1 MTTQVQASAR
11 RWFPHPTLS
20 GFMWLLWLLL
30 ANSLAPGQLVFG
42 AIMAWFI
49 PWLTQA
55 FWPEA
60 LHIRKPLLLVK
71 YIGVLL
77 WDILVA
83 NMIVARRI
91 LSREKNLQP
100 LFMKVPLD
108 VEHQFT
114 ITILVSSI
122 SLTPGTVAADHN
134 MEERYLLVHSLH
146 ETDPDAAIAT
156 MKQRYEKPLKEIFEC

>member
-1 MTTQVQASAR
+1 M
-11 RWFPHPTLS
+11 
-20 GFMWLLWLLL
+20 
-30 ANSLAPGQLVFG
+30 AN
-42 AIMAWFI
+42 I
-49 PWLTQA
+49 
-55 FWPEA
+55 
-60 LHIRKPLLLVK
+60 
-71 YIGVLL
+71 
-77 WDILVA
+77 
-83 NMIVARRI
+83 IVARRI

-122 SLTPGTVAADHN
+122 SLTPGTVAADLN